1 MDGPGSSENSA
12 GSNVNTNITELLF
25 SEIYLA
31 ALKLACLFITYIH
44 KN

>member
-1 MDGPGSSENSA
+1 MDGPGRSENTA
-12 GSNVNTNITELLF
+12 GSNVNTNITDLLF

-31 ALKLACLFITYIH
+31 ALKLPCLFITYVH